1 MYNSKVQ
8 DPSVTDNDQIK
19 DHLRW
24 QFVVSFFIE
33 NLYVFMDF
41 IVELTHVQNQMF
53 IVESNMRQHFY
64 LEWLLWVLST
74 NLCILETLNFLNWG
88 ILLSSYYQLPNMYCI
103 RMREESAVFKFIYR
117 EFSTKWHTCIYCDSI
132 CHSFNEN
139 LDWNTNC
146 ETFIYN
152 IKPRTTSNKHLFLS
166 ALSLSICS
174 ALCGSPCCADSEKF
188 SVQWVTSYSLL
199 ISCWPVSVIKLAV
212 ETASVTMEIR
222 EKSGECPLIL
232 QMRGAYRF
240 LNFGSYEICLLCL
253 ITTALL
259 KKKYGDVHGIISQ

>member
-19 DHLRW
+19 DHL
-24 QFVVSFFIE
+24 VTICGLFIHWKPLCFHGLHCWV
-33 NLYVFMDF
+33 NPCA
-41 IVELTHVQNQMF
+41 
-53 IVESNMRQHFY
+53 NMRQHFY

-166 ALSLSICS
+166 VLSI
-174 ALCGSPCCADSEKF
+174 
-188 SVQWVTSYSLL
+188 Y
-199 ISCWPVSVIKLAV
+199 
-212 ETASVTMEIR
+212 
-222 EKSGECPLIL
+222 
-232 QMRGAYRF
+232 
-240 LNFGSYEICLLCL
+240 LLCSVWFSML
-253 ITTALL
+253 CRLREIQCSMSDKLFAVDFLL
-259 KKKYGDVHGIISQ
+259 ASLCY

>member
-166 ALSLSICS
+166 VLSI
-174 ALCGSPCCADSEKF
+174 
-188 SVQWVTSYSLL
+188 Y
-199 ISCWPVSVIKLAV
+199 
-212 ETASVTMEIR
+212 
-222 EKSGECPLIL
+222 
-232 QMRGAYRF
+232 
-240 LNFGSYEICLLCL
+240 LLCSVWFSML
-253 ITTALL
+253 CRLREIQCSMSDKLFAVDFLL
-259 KKKYGDVHGIISQ
+259 ASLCYQTSRWNSLCNNGNKRKVRWMSPDLANERSI

>member
-1 MYNSKVQ
+1 MGVGVVVGGGLTISYRHQKFWALCPWCITVRYKTPVLQTMTRSKIIWG
-8 DPSVTDNDQIK
+8 DNLWSLYSLKTFMFSWTSLLSQPMCKIK
-19 DHLRW
+19 CSLWKVICDNISIW
-24 QFVVSFFIE
+24 
-33 NLYVFMDF
+33 N
-41 IVELTHVQNQMF
+41 
-53 IVESNMRQHFY
+53 

-146 ETFIYN
+146 KTFIYN

-166 ALSLSICS
+166 VLSI
-174 ALCGSPCCADSEKF
+174 
-188 SVQWVTSYSLL
+188 Y
-199 ISCWPVSVIKLAV
+199 
-212 ETASVTMEIR
+212 
-222 EKSGECPLIL
+222 
-232 QMRGAYRF
+232 
-240 LNFGSYEICLLCL
+240 LLCSVWFSML
-253 ITTALL
+253 CRLREIQCSMSDKLFAVDFLL
-259 KKKYGDVHGIISQ
+259 ASLCY